1 MAQKKQIIL
10 RIDPEVWK
18 ALNEWAKDDL
28 RSLNGQIEYVLRE
41 ELKRTKRLKKDLPK
55 KES

>member
-10 RIDPEVWK
+10 RIDPDVWK

-41 ELKRTKRLKKDLPK
+41 ELKRTKRLKKEVLK

>member
-10 RIDPEVWK
+10 RIDFEVWK

>member
-10 RIDPEVWK
+10 RIDPDVWK

-41 ELKRTKRLKKDLPK
+41 ELKRTKRLKKDPPK
-55 KES
+55 KET

>member
-18 ALNEWAKDDL
+18 ALNEWGKDDL

>member
-10 RIDPEVWK
+10 RIDPEGWK

-28 RSLNGQIEYVLRE
+28 GSLNGQIEYVLRE

>member
-1 MAQKKQIIL
+1 MVQKKQIIL